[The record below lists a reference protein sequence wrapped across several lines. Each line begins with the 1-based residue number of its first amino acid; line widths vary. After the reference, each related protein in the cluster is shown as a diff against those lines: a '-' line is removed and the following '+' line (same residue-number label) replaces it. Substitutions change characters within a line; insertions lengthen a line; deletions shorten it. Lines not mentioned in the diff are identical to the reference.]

1 VLEDVDGLLRTLEEL
16 GFEVSNVLSHS
27 LELILKVVVLSHEA
41 LILFLLSSQLLL
53 NFESDGPLIQKA
65 SDSSLLFLDR

>member
-27 LELILKVVVLSHEA
+27 LELILEVVVLSHEA
-41 LILFLLSSQLLL
+41 LILFLLSGQLLL